1 MARRK
6 LSTFSMSFLDVMSC
20 GLGAVVLMFFILN
33 HESIEAF
40 AEDNEV
46 LLAEMRRL
54 DFLSQ
59 ESDMSLDELRHSIT
73 QIEAE
78 LGQTRESKI
87 QLEEALSNDE
97 EALAKV
103 KSGVTDEETRIE
115 ELAKQVDLQKEQ
127 LEQLKDKA
135 EGNGGT
141 SLRELEGEGS
151 RQYLSGMRMDGKY
164 IVVAVDTSASML
176 DETLVNAIRKK
187 NMPPELRKRS
197 DKWLRTLRTANWI
210 AASLPLESQFELVVF
225 SEKAQAIL
233 GEARWRPSATGD
245 HLQRAFD
252 ALDEIAPEG
261 GTNLAALI
269 DLLGTL
275 SPKPDRVFLVT
286 DGLPTLGRRTPRRNT
301 VSARER
307 LGLFFDA
314 VNLVTPGI
322 VFNII
327 LLPLEGDNAAAGAY
341 WELARNT
348 GGSFLSPSADWP

>member
-33 HESIEAF
+33 HESIQAF

-46 LLAEMRRL
+46 LLAEIRRL

-59 ESDMSLDELRHSIT
+59 ESDMSLSDLESAIAE
-73 QIEAE
+73 IEQQLE
-78 LGQTRESKI
+78 QTRAS
-87 QLEEALSNDE
+87 
-97 EALAKV
+97 
-103 KSGVTDEETRIE
+103 
-115 ELAKQVDLQKEQ
+115 KEQ
-127 LEQLKDKA
+127 LTETA
-135 EGNGGT
+135 ERDQESLQRITSGLAAEESRVETLARQVEAQKQQVEALERDAQDGGGT

-151 RQYLSGMRMDGKY
+151 RQYLSGIRMDGRR
-164 IVVAVDTSASML
+164 IVVAIDTSASML
-176 DETLVNAIRKK
+176 DETLLNAIRRK
-187 NMPPELRKRS
+187 NMPAEQRRTS
-197 DKWLRTLRTANWI
+197 DKWMRTVRTANWI
-210 AASLPLESQFELVVF
+210 AASLPLESQFELIVF
-225 SEKAQAIL
+225 AETAQAIL

-252 ALDEIAPEG
+252 ALEEIAPEG
-261 GTNLAALI
+261 GTNLAALM
-269 DLLGTL
+269 DVLDSL

-301 VSARER
+301 ISARER
-307 LGLFFDA
+307 LELFLDA
-314 VNLVTPGI
+314 VNRVTPGMA
-322 VFNII
+322 FNII

-348 GGSFLSPSADWP
+348 GGSFLSPSVDWP

>member
-40 AEDNEV
+40 EQDNEV

-59 ESDMSLDELRHSIT
+59 ESDVSLDELRRTIAEIEQRLDETRNSKAT
-73 QIEAE
+73 LEEEAE
-78 LGQTRESKI
+78 EDQET
-87 QLEEALSNDE
+87 LEE
-97 EALAKV
+97 V
-103 KSGVTDEETRIE
+103 KSGLTDEETRIE
-115 ELAKQVDLQKEQ
+115 ELAKQVEAQRQQ
-127 LEQLKDKA
+127 LA
-135 EGNGGT
+135 ELEVEAEDGGGT

-151 RQYLSGMRMDGKY
+151 RQYLSGMRMDGRH

-176 DETLVNAIRKK
+176 DESLVNAIRKK
-187 NMPPELRKRS
+187 NMSAELRRGS
-197 DKWLRTLRTANWI
+197 EKWLRTLRTANWI
-210 AASLPLESQFELVVF
+210 AASLPLESQFELIVF
-225 SEKAQAIL
+225 NEQAESIL
-233 GEARWRPSATGD
+233 GGAEWRPSATGD

-252 ALDEIAPEG
+252 ALEEIAPEG

-275 SPKPDRVFLVT
+275 SPTPDRVFLVT
-286 DGLPTLGRRTPRRNT
+286 DGLPTLGRRTPRGNT

-307 LGLFFDA
+307 LDLFFDA
-314 VNLVTPGI
+314 VNVVTPGM

-341 WELARNT
+341 WELARST

>member
-40 AEDNEV
+40 EQDNEV

-59 ESDMSLDELRHSIT
+59 ESDVSLDELRRTIAEIEQRLDETRNSKAT
-73 QIEAE
+73 LEEEAE
-78 LGQTRESKI
+78 EDQETH
-87 QLEEALSNDE
+87 EE
-97 EALAKV
+97 V
-103 KSGVTDEETRIE
+103 KSGLTDEETRIE
-115 ELAKQVDLQKEQ
+115 ELAKQVEAQRQQ
-127 LEQLKDKA
+127 LA
-135 EGNGGT
+135 ELEVEAEDGGGT
-141 SLRELEGEGS
+141 SLGELEGEGS
-151 RQYLSGMRMDGKY
+151 RQYLSGMRMDGRH

-176 DETLVNAIRKK
+176 DDSLVNAIRKK
-187 NMPPELRKRS
+187 NMSAELRRGS
-197 DKWLRTLRTANWI
+197 EKWLRTLRTANWI
-210 AASLPLESQFELVVF
+210 AASLPLESQFELIVF
-225 SEKAQAIL
+225 NEQAESIL
-233 GEARWRPSATGD
+233 GGAEWRPSATGD

-252 ALDEIAPEG
+252 ALEEIAPEG

-275 SPKPDRVFLVT
+275 SPTPDRVFLVT
-286 DGLPTLGRRTPRRNT
+286 DGLPTLGRRTPRGNT

-307 LGLFFDA
+307 LDLFFDA
-314 VNLVTPGI
+314 VNVVTPGM

-341 WELARNT
+341 WELARST
-348 GGSFLSPSADWP
+348 GGSLLSPSADWP

>member
-40 AEDNEV
+40 EKDNEV

-59 ESDMSLDELRHSIT
+59 ESDMSLDELRRT
-73 QIEAE
+73 VAE
-78 LGQTRESKI
+78 TEQALERTRNSKAK
-87 QLEEALSNDE
+87 LKEEVEEDQDE
-97 EALAKV
+97 LDAV
-103 KSGVTDEETRIE
+103 KAGLTDEETRIDT
-115 ELAKQVDLQKEQ
+115 LAKQVEAQRQQ
-127 LEQLKDKA
+127 LA
-135 EGNGGT
+135 ELEVEAEDGGGT

-151 RQYLSGMRMDGKY
+151 RQYLSGMRMDGKH
-164 IVVAVDTSASML
+164 IVVAIDTSASML

-187 NMPPELRKRS
+187 NMPPERRQAS
-197 DKWLRTLRTANWI
+197 EKWLRTLRTANWI
-210 AASLPLESQFELVVF
+210 AASLPIDSQFELIVF
-225 SEKAQAIL
+225 GEKARAIL
-233 GEARWRPSATGD
+233 GNAQWRPSATGD

-252 ALDEIAPEG
+252 ALDEIAPQG

-275 SPKPDRVFLVT
+275 SPAPDRVFLVT
-286 DGLPTLGRRTPRRNT
+286 DGLPTLGRRTPRGNT
-301 VSARER
+301 VSARQR
-307 LGLFFDA
+307 LDLFFDA
-314 VNLVTPGI
+314 VNVVTPGM

-341 WELARNT
+341 WELARST